1 MGRFQSHEYHHAQEH
16 EHDGLLLSRGV
27 DSRGLVLE
35 TRRATSRGLGQI
47 QYNAHS
53 GCSSEAVRGHNPNV
67 YVALLRTSQCYTG
80 SGQWGA
86 REYIQAQSESG
97 PEGRK

>member
-1 MGRFQSHEYHHAQEH
+1 MGRFQSHDVDHAQEH

-53 GCSSEAVRGHNPNV
+53 GCSSEADARPQPKCICR
-67 YVALLRTSQCYTG
+67 AAQSQCHTG